1 MVTQQQ
7 RQRALARAKWE
18 RQQERRAADSA
29 RRRRIAI
36 AVGVVVGLLVIA
48 GLVWLFL
55 SLADNDEVPGQQPTA
70 PANTELPPQL
80 NPLPTD
86 QLPPPRETQPVEG
99 PERGSQQEPTPAPG
113 KSS

>member
-18 RQQERRAADSA
+18 RQQERRTADAS

-36 AVGVVVGLLVIA
+36 VVGVVVGLLVIA
-48 GLVWLFL
+48 GLVWLFA
-55 SLADNDEVPGQQPTA
+55 SLANNDEAPEQQPTV
-70 PANTELPPQL
+70 PVNTELSPQL

-99 PERGSQQEPTPAPG
+99 PEGEGQQEPTPTPG